1 MQTEFIFSPLVP
13 TRDKDASL
21 TVGTARVP
29 LQFVRHRRARRYILR
44 LTAEGVARVTIPR
57 GGSTSE
63 GRRFAERQIEW
74 IERQTRRR
82 QEAALRP
89 TGLFIGSRIL
99 FRGEPILLSAGAAD
113 GAMVVRF
120 ADQAVRI
127 GNLFDDVR
135 PRLEQHLWSMAKAE
149 LPPRV
154 QALAAH
160 HGFAVRGVRVRNPR
174 TRWGAGSRH
183 GAISLNWRLIQV
195 PAHVRDYI
203 ILHELAHL
211 REMNHSARFWS
222 EVAKLCPG
230 YREAEQWLRKQGKSL
245 AAF

>member
-1 MQTEFIFSPLVP
+1 MQTEFLFSPLAP
-13 TRDKDASL
+13 TRDKGASL

-44 LTAEGVARVTIPR
+44 LTSEGVARVTIPR
-57 GGSTSE
+57 GGSTAE
-63 GRRFAERQIEW
+63 GRRFADRQIEW
-74 IERQTRRR
+74 IERQMRRR
-82 QEAALRP
+82 QEGALRP
-89 TGLFIGSRIL
+89 TGLFIGSQIL

-113 GAMVVRF
+113 GALVIRF

-127 GNLFDDVR
+127 ENLFDDVR
-135 PRLEQHLWSMAKAE
+135 PRLEQHLWSMAQAE

-154 QALAAH
+154 RALAEQ
-160 HGFAVRGVRVRNPR
+160 HGFAVRGVRVRNQR
-174 TRWGAGSRH
+174 TRWGSCSRH

-195 PAHVRDYI
+195 PEPVRDYI

-222 EVAKLCPG
+222 EVAKLCPS
-230 YREAEQWLRKQGKSL
+230 YREAERWLRTQGKPLVVS
-245 AAF
+245 

>member
-1 MQTEFIFSPLVP
+1 MQTEFLFSPLAP
-13 TRDKDASL
+13 SRDKGASL

-57 GGSTSE
+57 GGSAAE
-63 GRRFAERQIEW
+63 GHRFAERQIDW
-74 IERQTRRR
+74 IERQMRRR
-82 QEAALRP
+82 QEGALRP
-89 TGLFIGSRIL
+89 RGLFIGSRVL
-99 FRGEPILLSAGAAD
+99 FRGEPILLSAGAAE

-135 PRLEQHLWSMAKAE
+135 PPLEQHLWSMAKAE
-149 LPPRV
+149 LPARV

-160 HGFAVRGVRVRNPR
+160 HGFTVRGVRVRNQR
-174 TRWGAGSRH
+174 TRWGSCSRH
-183 GAISLNWRLIQV
+183 GTISLNWRLIQV
-195 PAHVRDYI
+195 PEHVRDYI
-203 ILHELAHL
+203 IFHELAHL

-222 EVAKLCPG
+222 EVVKLCPR
-230 YREAEQWLRKQGKSL
+230 YREAEQWLRTQGKPL
-245 AAF
+245 VAF